1 METFTFEDAQAPNA
15 VAAGGGDTG
24 AFSFE
29 EAIGGPM
36 QKEPPKEKS
45 DWETA
50 KESLGKMIE
59 PAKGTEPGTWDY
71 YKGMGREA
79 FLESNPLVNLGAWAI
94 KKATGQ
100 ETEGDL
106 QKFPAKPEPGFAES
120 LKEGVKFMAEHPLTA
135 TAELAKGL
143 LYSPELTV
151 LAFSK
156 GPEMAARAA
165 EMAKLGRAARA
176 VAVTGESALE
186 GGAAMGGISVVQQ
199 AAQKESVNWGEVGA
213 QATIGAAMIPALRGI
228 SKGLEAGNR
237 WARGG
242 KVEAP
247 EVPGP
252 DRFSDWVEAGGEI
265 RSPGEEIYRQPNVFR
280 DLPGDT
286 QLNAAA
292 RADKMMQEGASKK
305 AADVAT
311 NKNPELAAAMEAVRQ
326 KRADAAESF
335 GRGVLQGEVLGPEVP
350 RGPAVLTAPAGEAG
364 TSGFQMNTPSPRP
377 PGLPAP
383 KDPNAGWRPEFE
395 FGDSPN
401 NTPFK
406 YEKVKIDPDLGG
418 YKAYDAGLDYSQFKA
433 EWESRGLAEKFTRY
447 SNAKDAAVKR
457 ATEINKAWEAYKAEA
472 ERQAKIAKLEDK
484 LAGVEETL
492 RAQRPPR
499 MSAGENQPDFQSSPN
514 WRERGEADP
523 RLLAALGLT
532 VGAGML
538 AAAYPEKAKE
548 YAGEF
553 ALGGALLATAGKA
566 PQALRTLGGELAQG
580 RYTLK
585 TLERLPQ
592 NRTEIPK
599 TMIEQQLRR
608 NDVPK
613 AERDV
618 LEGILKTKG
627 EQVPAAELVRDFRL
641 ATGDHT
647 LEAKETGQYADYGLE
662 RIGRER
668 PYERIN
674 ADTGVF
680 YRPPGG
686 PASTTTTLYRLPEHM
701 EVSDAN
707 HFRDPRLF
715 GWTRSFE
722 EGGIKHVVEVQSD
735 LAQKAG
741 KVLTEGERESL
752 LKELGQITDL
762 RSRIKELTRNQ
773 ETPQSEYIK
782 LYESLPEDIQR
793 QVISSDRLWGNIQDG
808 THTLKDITPERWA
821 DKFKDYEYYN
831 ADVKQSEIHSKVKEQ
846 AIATNVGPM
855 LKHWPRRLIR
865 EELARETTRRA
876 RELEQRVSQYPE
888 FNSER
893 VNADLI
899 SKARDK
905 WGKDYVEFAQSPE
918 SSVVRFADADTV
930 AKVEGWPEDTLPEAQ
945 KRVETRI
952 RELEQI
958 QRESNGTVGTE
969 ELRSM
974 RAYQANNARELSK
987 PRPRFQEP
995 GHQSI
1000 YDRYKTD
1007 IESYLKSLG
1016 GKHVTDSSGHGWYEV
1031 QTQSQAGR
1039 INQYGK
1045 ADPKLLGGIALVGAG
1060 MLAGGLLAGD
1070 SKVAGAILGGI
1081 AGAGLMRLPRTLA
1094 GLGKTLSWKQA
1105 TWNAARV
1112 GAVLGAGTYIG
1123 GKTGDPVYGAAVAS
1137 AIILGK
1143 AALKPARKLTT
1154 DQFISIR
1161 NGNIAS
1167 QQRMTDNMV
1176 RDINAAIPDPAR
1188 RVAVSEALDRGSPEG
1203 LAPKERQ
1210 VYGYVRQFLDN
1221 IGKEAT
1227 DAEVIKGMRANYI
1240 SYIVERDP
1248 TMTLEQES
1256 GILRRI
1262 FESGEGGSS
1271 GSPNTRFGKRG
1282 KYETFDEINAALKGS
1297 GLRLKTQDVGEIVGL
1312 YTKSMRTAIENKIL
1326 LDNLKQAKSP
1336 AGESYIVRQDKNNNV
1351 PQGYEKLNH
1360 PQMMGYGVHPDLV
1373 DSLKVVL
1380 NNSDPNVVTR
1390 GLHGLAMAV
1399 KRVQVFGSLFHAKSL
1414 MEVYINAM
1422 GKDFYSTR
1430 TGVNMKPINAA
1441 LKMYEKGGLGD
1452 TLDLGIKNG
1461 LSMQIPL
1468 DVSQSIIGDI
1478 GKAVNNI
1485 TPRLVGKELKI
1496 GTAVTDKIDWV
1507 TGKLDKLTWDYLH
1520 AGIKGAVFLK
1530 EFETLTLRNAEA
1542 HAANPKKVPLKSREQ
1557 IAREVATYAND
1568 LTGGLNWFNIA
1579 ADAKTQLGRQL
1590 GMFFAGPEGQRFAQ
1604 MLAFAPDWAVSTL
1617 RAGFKAFGE
1626 SDRTLRGLWKP
1637 ENATDLY
1644 RRYALRSTLY
1654 WITLLNGINYMTS
1667 GHSIFENKDPTR
1679 LEFED
1684 GTSMQA
1690 GKHTFEA
1697 VHAATDPVR
1706 FAYNKLG
1713 FAPKMLVD
1721 RMSGK
1726 SGYGDTAPKFETF
1739 AGHAAQAALP
1749 FTVNTAM
1756 QPGLTPRQRVTRP
1769 TASAIGFPIYGTSP
1783 EQKATIKIERAAAQE
1798 RRRQTRKD
1806 WGGKE

>member
-1 METFTFEDAQAPNA
+1 M
-15 VAAGGGDTG
+15 
-24 AFSFE
+24 
-29 EAIGGPM
+29 
-36 QKEPPKEKS
+36 
-45 DWETA
+45 
-50 KESLGKMIE
+50 
-59 PAKGTEPGTWDY
+59 
-71 YKGMGREA
+71 
-79 FLESNPLVNLGAWAI
+79 
-94 KKATGQ
+94 
-100 ETEGDL
+100 
-106 QKFPAKPEPGFAES
+106 
-120 LKEGVKFMAEHPLTA
+120 
-135 TAELAKGL
+135 
-143 LYSPELTV
+143 
-151 LAFSK
+151 
-156 GPEMAARAA
+156 
-165 EMAKLGRAARA
+165 
-176 VAVTGESALE
+176 
-186 GGAAMGGISVVQQ
+186 
-199 AAQKESVNWGEVGA
+199 
-213 QATIGAAMIPALRGI
+213 
-228 SKGLEAGNR
+228 
-237 WARGG
+237 
-242 KVEAP
+242 
-247 EVPGP
+247 
-252 DRFSDWVEAGGEI
+252 
-265 RSPGEEIYRQPNVFR
+265 
-280 DLPGDT
+280 
-286 QLNAAA
+286 
-292 RADKMMQEGASKK
+292 
-305 AADVAT
+305 
-311 NKNPELAAAMEAVRQ
+311 
-326 KRADAAESF
+326 
-335 GRGVLQGEVLGPEVP
+335 
-350 RGPAVLTAPAGEAG
+350 
-364 TSGFQMNTPSPRP
+364 
-377 PGLPAP
+377 
-383 KDPNAGWRPEFE
+383 
-395 FGDSPN
+395 
-401 NTPFK
+401 
-406 YEKVKIDPDLGG
+406 
-418 YKAYDAGLDYSQFKA
+418 
-433 EWESRGLAEKFTRY
+433 
-447 SNAKDAAVKR
+447 
-457 ATEINKAWEAYKAEA
+457 
-472 ERQAKIAKLEDK
+472 
-484 LAGVEETL
+484 
-492 RAQRPPR
+492 
-499 MSAGENQPDFQSSPN
+499 
-514 WRERGEADP
+514 
-523 RLLAALGLT
+523 
-532 VGAGML
+532 
-538 AAAYPEKAKE
+538 
-548 YAGEF
+548 
-553 ALGGALLATAGKA
+553 
-566 PQALRTLGGELAQG
+566 
-580 RYTLK
+580 
-585 TLERLPQ
+585 
-592 NRTEIPK
+592 
-599 TMIEQQLRR
+599 
-608 NDVPK
+608 
-613 AERDV
+613 
-618 LEGILKTKG
+618 
-627 EQVPAAELVRDFRL
+627 
-641 ATGDHT
+641 
-647 LEAKETGQYADYGLE
+647 
-662 RIGRER
+662 
-668 PYERIN
+668 
-674 ADTGVF
+674 
-680 YRPPGG
+680 
-686 PASTTTTLYRLPEHM
+686 
-701 EVSDAN
+701 
-707 HFRDPRLF
+707 
-715 GWTRSFE
+715 
-722 EGGIKHVVEVQSD
+722 
-735 LAQKAG
+735 
-741 KVLTEGERESL
+741 
-752 LKELGQITDL
+752 
-762 RSRIKELTRNQ
+762 
-773 ETPQSEYIK
+773 
-782 LYESLPEDIQR
+782 
-793 QVISSDRLWGNIQDG
+793 
-808 THTLKDITPERWA
+808 
-821 DKFKDYEYYN
+821 
-831 ADVKQSEIHSKVKEQ
+831 
-846 AIATNVGPM
+846 
-855 LKHWPRRLIR
+855 
-865 EELARETTRRA
+865 
-876 RELEQRVSQYPE
+876 
-888 FNSER
+888 
-893 VNADLI
+893 
-899 SKARDK
+899 
-905 WGKDYVEFAQSPE
+905 
-918 SSVVRFADADTV
+918 
-930 AKVEGWPEDTLPEAQ
+930 
-945 KRVETRI
+945 
-952 RELEQI
+952 
-958 QRESNGTVGTE
+958 
-969 ELRSM
+969 
-974 RAYQANNARELSK
+974 
-987 PRPRFQEP
+987 
-995 GHQSI
+995 
-1000 YDRYKTD
+1000 
-1007 IESYLKSLG
+1007 
-1016 GKHVTDSSGHGWYEV
+1016 
-1031 QTQSQAGR
+1031 
-1039 INQYGK
+1039 
-1045 ADPKLLGGIALVGAG
+1045 
-1060 MLAGGLLAGD
+1060 
-1070 SKVAGAILGGI
+1070 
-1081 AGAGLMRLPRTLA
+1081 
-1094 GLGKTLSWKQA
+1094 GKTLSWKQA

-1176 RDINAAIPDPAR
+1176 RDINTAIPDPAR

-1282 KYETFDEINAALKGS
+1282 KYETFDEINSALKGS

-1336 AGESYIVRQDKNNNV
+1336 AGESYIVRQDKNNNI

-1360 PQMMGYGVHPDLV
+1360 PQMTGYGVHPDLV

-1422 GKDFYSTR
+1422 GKDFYSTK
-1430 TGVNMKPINAA
+1430 TGVNMEPINAA
-1441 LKMYEKGGLGD
+1441 LKMYREGGLGD

-1507 TGKLDKLTWDYLH
+1507 NGKLDKLTWDYLH

-1679 LEFED
+1679 LQFED

-1739 AGHAAQAALP
+1739 VGHAAQAALP

-1756 QPGLTPRQRVTRP
+1756 QPGLTPSQRITRP
-1769 TASAIGFPIYGTSP
+1769 VASAIGFPIYGTSP
-1783 EQKATIKIERAAAQE
+1783 EQKATIKIERAATQE
-1798 RRRQTRKD
+1798 RRRKIRKD

>member
-199 AAQKESVNWGEVGA
+199 AAQKESVNWGEAGA

-237 WARGG
+237 WAKSG

-247 EVPGP
+247 EALMP

-286 QLNAAA
+286 QLNAAT
-292 RADKMMQEGASKK
+292 RADKMMQTGASKK

-326 KRADAAESF
+326 RRESAKESF
-335 GRGVLQGEVLGPEVP
+335 GRGVLQGEVLGPETP
-350 RGPAVLTAPAGEAG
+350 RGPVELGVTQPGTEMVPGEA
-364 TSGFQMNTPSPRP
+364 Q
-377 PGLPAP
+377 A
-383 KDPNAGWRPEFE
+383 
-395 FGDSPN
+395 
-401 NTPFK
+401 
-406 YEKVKIDPDLGG
+406 
-418 YKAYDAGLDYSQFKA
+418 
-433 EWESRGLAEKFTRY
+433 
-447 SNAKDAAVKR
+447 R
-457 ATEINKAWEAYKAEA
+457 ANF
-472 ERQAKIAKLEDK
+472 
-484 LAGVEETL
+484 
-492 RAQRPPR
+492 
-499 MSAGENQPDFQSSPN
+499 ENQRRLQN
-514 WRERGEADP
+514 GEADP

-532 VGAGML
+532 AGAGML

-553 ALGGALLATAGKA
+553 ALGGALLATGGKV

-647 LEAKETGQYADYGLE
+647 LEAKATGNYADYGLD
-662 RIGRER
+662 RIDRMTADSLRNIDRE
-668 PYERIN
+668 
-674 ADTGVF
+674 AQ
-680 YRPPGG
+680 PGDPG
-686 PASTTTTLYRLPEHM
+686 AHPTTTLYRLPEHM
-701 EVSDAN
+701 ELSDAN
-707 HFRDPRLF
+707 HFNDPRLF

-722 EGGIKHVVEVQSD
+722 EGGVKHVVEVQSD
-735 LAQKAG
+735 LAQHAKGAV
-741 KVLTEGERESL
+741 KPEEFPALQEAYRAASDTHMELRALRESGDEAYMRQNL
-752 LKELGQITDL
+752 ERMELPFDPEKPIG
-762 RSRIKELTRNQ
+762 
-773 ETPQSEYIK
+773 PQV
-782 LYESLPEDIQR
+782 R
-793 QVISSDRLWGNIQDG
+793 QLFDSY
-808 THTLKDITPERWA
+808 A
-821 DKFKDYEYYN
+821 
-831 ADVKQSEIHSKVKEQ
+831 AKQHEILNKMG
-846 AIATNVGPM
+846 ATAVDSQVGPM
-855 LKHWPRRLIR
+855 IKHWPRRLIR
-865 EELARETTRRA
+865 EELGKGAAEG
-876 RELEQRVSQYPE
+876 
-888 FNSER
+888 
-893 VNADLI
+893 
-899 SKARDK
+899 RD
-905 WGKDYVEFAQSPE
+905 
-918 SSVVRFADADTV
+918 VVRFADADTV
-930 AKVEGWPEDTLPEAQ
+930 AKVEGWQNNSARIERLYQDKQDIESRIQSVDRYWSKEDQPKRLVELNKTLD
-945 KRVETRI
+945 
-952 RELEQI
+952 QI
-958 QRESNGTVGTE
+958 NKDIAE
-969 ELRSM
+969 
-974 RAYQANNARELSK
+974 YK
-987 PRPRFQEP
+987 PGFTDP

-1016 GKHVTDSSGHGWYEV
+1016 GKHVTDASGHGWYEV
-1031 QTQSQAGR
+1031 PTQSQAGR

-1094 GLGKTLSWKQA
+1094 GMGKTLSWKQA

-1176 RDINAAIPDPAR
+1176 RDINTAIPDPAR

-1626 SDRTLRGLWKP
+1626 SDRTLLGLWKP

-1654 WITLLNGINYMTS
+1654 WMTLLNGINYMTS

-1756 QPGLTPRQRVTRP
+1756 QPGLTPSQRVTRP
-1769 TASAIGFPIYGTSP
+1769 VASSLGFPVYGTSA
-1783 EQKATIKIERAAAQE
+1783 EQKATIKIERAATQE
-1798 RRRQTRKD
+1798 RRRQIRKD

>member
-1 METFTFEDAQAPNA
+1 METFTFEDAQVPSA

-50 KESLGKMIE
+50 KESLGNFGFDE
-59 PAKGTEPGTWDY
+59 YLRDNVSVNA
-71 YKGMGREA
+71 GMLLR
-79 FLESNPLVNLGAWAI
+79 
-94 KKATGQ
+94 KKLTG
-100 ETEGDL
+100 EKTEGDL
-106 QKFPAKPEPGFAES
+106 KFPITQPELGYIEAG
-120 LKEGVKFMAEHPLTA
+120 KEAVKFFGEKPLTA
-135 TAELAKGL
+135 VAELAKGL
-143 LYSPELTV
+143 AYNPELLGLGALKTV
-151 LAFSK
+151 A
-156 GPEMAARAA
+156 MAGRMA

-176 VAVTGESALE
+176 VAVTG
-186 GGAAMGGISVVQQ
+186 AAMGEGAAVMGSMSAINQ
-199 AAQKESVNWGEVGA
+199 AAQKEDVNWGEVGA
-213 QATIGAAMIPALRGI
+213 QATIGAAMIPLL
-228 SKGLEAGNR
+228 KGVTGGYGAVNK
-237 WARGG
+237 WAKGG
-242 KVEAP
+242 KVEVP

-286 QLNAAA
+286 QLNAAT
-292 RADKMMQEGASKK
+292 RADQMMQTGASKK

-311 NKNPELAAAMEAVRQ
+311 NKNPELAAAMEAIRER
-326 KRADAAESF
+326 RAGAKESF
-335 GRGVLQGEVLGPEVP
+335 GRGVLQGEVLGPETP
-350 RGPAVLTAPAGEAG
+350 RGTVELGVTPAGTDMVPGEA
-364 TSGFQMNTPSPRP
+364 Q
-377 PGLPAP
+377 A
-383 KDPNAGWRPEFE
+383 
-395 FGDSPN
+395 
-401 NTPFK
+401 
-406 YEKVKIDPDLGG
+406 
-418 YKAYDAGLDYSQFKA
+418 
-433 EWESRGLAEKFTRY
+433 
-447 SNAKDAAVKR
+447 R
-457 ATEINKAWEAYKAEA
+457 ANF
-472 ERQAKIAKLEDK
+472 
-484 LAGVEETL
+484 
-492 RAQRPPR
+492 
-499 MSAGENQPDFQSSPN
+499 ENQRRLQN
-514 WRERGEADP
+514 GEADP

-532 VGAGML
+532 AGAGML

-613 AERDV
+613 AEKDV

-647 LEAKETGQYADYGLE
+647 LEAKATEQYADYGLE
-662 RIGRER
+662 RIGRETE
-668 PYERIN
+668 PL
-674 ADTGVF
+674 T
-680 YRPPGG
+680 
-686 PASTTTTLYRLPEHM
+686 ASGWTQEDIKNTFGRDAKAIPTTTLYRLPEHM
-701 EVSDAN
+701 EMSDAN
-707 HFRDPRLF
+707 HFRDFRLF
-715 GWTRSFE
+715 GWTRSFV
-722 EGGIKHVVEVQSD
+722 EGGVKHVVEVQSD
-735 LAQKAG
+735 LAQN
-741 KVLTEGERESL
+741 
-752 LKELGQITDL
+752 LKELAPEAKAKLQAELSQITDL
-762 RSRIKELTRNQ
+762 RGAIKKLTRAA

-793 QVISSDRLWGNIQDG
+793 QVISSDRLWDHIQEG
-808 THTLKDITPERWA
+808 THTLKDIPPERWA
-821 DKFKDYEYYN
+821 DKFKDYDFYN
-831 ADVKQSEIHSKVKEQ
+831 ADVRQAELQSKVKEQ
-846 AIATNVGPM
+846 PITTGVSPL

-865 EELARETTRRA
+865 EELNKSAAEG
-876 RELEQRVSQYPE
+876 
-888 FNSER
+888 
-893 VNADLI
+893 
-899 SKARDK
+899 RD
-905 WGKDYVEFAQSPE
+905 
-918 SSVVRFADADTV
+918 VVRFADADTV
-930 AKVEGWPEDTLPEAQ
+930 AKVEGWLAFERGDEANLRARIADIDKNMPAYEVRQ
-945 KRVETRI
+945 HLIDAALQTRASYERMLKDLETSTAVMI
-952 RELEQI
+952 D
-958 QRESNGTVGTE
+958 
-969 ELRSM
+969 
-974 RAYQANNARELSK
+974 K
-987 PRPRFQEP
+987 

-1016 GKHVTDSSGHGWYEV
+1016 GKHVTDASGHGWYEV
-1031 QTQSQAGR
+1031 PTKSQAGR

-1094 GLGKTLSWKQA
+1094 GMGKTLSWKQA

-1176 RDINAAIPDPAR
+1176 RDINTAIPDPAR

-1282 KYETFDEINAALKGS
+1282 KYETFDEINSALKGS

-1336 AGESYIVRQDKNNNV
+1336 AGESYIVRQDKNNNI

-1360 PQMMGYGVHPDLV
+1360 PQMTGYGVHPDLV

-1422 GKDFYSTR
+1422 GKDFYSTK
-1430 TGVNMKPINAA
+1430 TGVNMEPINAA
-1441 LKMYEKGGLGD
+1441 LKMYREGGLGD

-1507 TGKLDKLTWDYLH
+1507 NGKLDKLTWDYLH

-1679 LEFED
+1679 LQFED

-1739 AGHAAQAALP
+1739 VGHAAQAALP

-1756 QPGLTPRQRVTRP
+1756 QPGLTPSQRITRP
-1769 TASAIGFPIYGTSP
+1769 VASAIGFPIYGTSP
-1783 EQKATIKIERAAAQE
+1783 EQKATIKIERAATQE
-1798 RRRQTRKD
+1798 RRRKIRKD

>member
-1 METFTFEDAQAPNA
+1 MSET
-15 VAAGGGDTG
+15 
-24 AFSFE
+24 FSFE
-29 EAIGGPM
+29 EAGVAAAPPEVAGGNTFSFEEALADSKGVVANKPEAPSSAGRDFAGSTASLIDLPLSFPGAVVGVGASLGATLVGAAAKPWTGESWGNIYKSALESGSQVSEALINPM
-36 QKEPPKEKS
+36 QKVLKAFGVEKEYEDAPVTQAMNFVSEKIAEGS
-45 DWETA
+45 GSVEQKTGIPAAGLQILANEILTLGIPGLGSATKRGVMKLNDFVQDAAAARKVTGA
-50 KESLGKMIE
+50 KE
-59 PAKGTEPGTWDY
+59 T
-71 YKGMGREA
+71 
-79 FLESNPLVNLGAWAI
+79 
-94 KKATGQ
+94 
-100 ETEGDL
+100 
-106 QKFPAKPEPGFAES
+106 
-120 LKEGVKFMAEHPLTA
+120 
-135 TAELAKGL
+135 LASVDEILRG
-143 LYSPELTV
+143 YGERAAGPEL
-151 LAFSK
+151 
-156 GPEMAARAA
+156 
-165 EMAKLGRAARA
+165 
-176 VAVTGESALE
+176 
-186 GGAAMGGISVVQQ
+186 SV
-199 AAQKESVNWGEVGA
+199 G
-213 QATIGAAMIPALRGI
+213 
-228 SKGLEAGNR
+228 
-237 WARGG
+237 
-242 KVEAP
+242 EAP
-247 EVPGP
+247 
-252 DRFSDWVEAGGEI
+252 
-265 RSPGEEIYRQPNVFR
+265 YRQTNVFR
-280 DLPGDT
+280 DLPADAD
-286 QLNAAA
+286 LNAASK
-292 RADKMMQEGASKK
+292 ADVLMQSGATKK
-305 AADVAT
+305 AAEAAT
-311 NKNPELAAAMEAVRQ
+311 KNNPTLASVMEEIRT
-326 KRADAAESF
+326 KRADAKESF
-335 GRGVLQGEVLGPEVP
+335 GRGVQQGEWLGPEEP
-350 RGPAVLTAPAGEAG
+350 T
-364 TSGFQMNTPSPRP
+364 N
-377 PGLPAP
+377 
-383 KDPNAGWRPEFE
+383 
-395 FGDSPN
+395 
-401 NTPFK
+401 
-406 YEKVKIDPDLGG
+406 LGG
-418 YKAYDAGLDYSQFKA
+418 
-433 EWESRGLAEKFTRY
+433 
-447 SNAKDAAVKR
+447 AAQVR
-457 ATEINKAWEAYKAEA
+457 PAILGASEA
-472 ERQAKIAKLEDK
+472 E
-484 LAGVEETL
+484 G
-492 RAQRPPR
+492 AQRLL
-499 MSAGENQPDFQSSPN
+499 SASK
-514 WRERGEADP
+514 ADP
-523 RLLAALGLT
+523 RLLGKGEIDPKLLVALGLAT
-532 VGAGML
+532 GTAALAGV
-538 AAAYPEKAKE
+538 YPEEAKKAM
-548 YAGEF
+548 GSL
-553 ALGGALLATAGKA
+553 ALGGALLATSGKM
-566 PQALRTLGGELAQG
+566 PDIGALRTLGGELAQG
-580 RYTLK
+580 KYTLK

-599 TMIEQQLRR
+599 AMVEQELRR
-608 NDVPK
+608 ADVSK
-613 AERDV
+613 AEKDV
-618 LEGILKTKG
+618 LTEVLATKG
-627 EQVPAAELVRDFRL
+627 EQVTAQELVRDFRL

-647 LEAKETGQYADYGLE
+647 LEAKATSEYADYGLE
-662 RIGRER
+662 RIGRDTD
-668 PYERIN
+668 
-674 ADTGVF
+674 ATGVAA
-680 YRPPGG
+680 PGYDG
-686 PASTTTTLYRLPEHM
+686 NVPATTTLYRLPEHM
-701 EVSDAN
+701 ELSDAN
-707 HFRDPRLF
+707 HFKDPRLF

-722 EGGIKHVVEVQSD
+722 EGGVKHVVEVQSD
-735 LAQKAG
+735 LAQHAKGAV
-741 KVLTEGERESL
+741 KPEEFPALQEAYRAASDTHMELRALRESGDEAYMRQNL
-752 LKELGQITDL
+752 ERMELPFDPEKPIG
-762 RSRIKELTRNQ
+762 
-773 ETPQSEYIK
+773 PQV
-782 LYESLPEDIQR
+782 R
-793 QVISSDRLWGNIQDG
+793 QLFDSY
-808 THTLKDITPERWA
+808 A
-821 DKFKDYEYYN
+821 
-831 ADVKQSEIHSKVKEQ
+831 AKQHEILNKMG
-846 AIATNVGPM
+846 ATAVDSQVGPM
-855 LKHWPRRLIR
+855 IKHWPRRLIR
-865 EELARETTRRA
+865 EELGKGAAEG
-876 RELEQRVSQYPE
+876 
-888 FNSER
+888 
-893 VNADLI
+893 
-899 SKARDK
+899 RD
-905 WGKDYVEFAQSPE
+905 
-918 SSVVRFADADTV
+918 VVRFADADTV
-930 AKVEGWPEDTLPEAQ
+930 AKVEGWQNNSARIERLYQDKQDIESRIQSVDRYWSKEDQPKRLVELNKTLD
-945 KRVETRI
+945 
-952 RELEQI
+952 QI
-958 QRESNGTVGTE
+958 NKDIAE
-969 ELRSM
+969 
-974 RAYQANNARELSK
+974 YK
-987 PRPRFQEP
+987 PGFTDP

-1016 GKHVTDSSGHGWYEV
+1016 GKHVTDASGHSWYEV
-1031 QTQSQAGR
+1031 PTQSQAGR

-1094 GLGKTLSWKQA
+1094 GMGKTLSWKQA

-1176 RDINAAIPDPAR
+1176 RDINTAIPDPAR

-1282 KYETFDEINAALKGS
+1282 KYETFDEINSALKGS

-1351 PQGYEKLNH
+1351 PRGYEKLNH

-1422 GKDFYSTR
+1422 GKDFYSTK
-1430 TGVNMKPINAA
+1430 TGVNMEPINAA
-1441 LKMYEKGGLGD
+1441 LKMYREGGLGD

-1507 TGKLDKLTWDYLH
+1507 NGKLDKLTWDYLH

-1530 EFETLTLRNAEA
+1530 EFETLMLRNAEA

-1579 ADAKTQLGRQL
+1579 ADAKTQLGRTL

-1626 SDRTLRGLWKP
+1626 SDRTLLGLWKP

-1654 WITLLNGINYMTS
+1654 WMTLLNGINYMTS

-1756 QPGLTPRQRVTRP
+1756 QPGLTPSQRVTRP
-1769 TASAIGFPIYGTSP
+1769 VASSLGFPVYGTSA
-1783 EQKATIKIERAAAQE
+1783 EQKATIKIERAATQE
-1798 RRRQTRKD
+1798 RRRQIRKD

>member
-1 METFTFEDAQAPNA
+1 MGWQDAPTVEEGTSTPAWMAAPIVEDVETP
-15 VAAGGGDTG
+15 VA
-24 AFSFE
+24 S
-29 EAIGGPM
+29 M

-45 DWETA
+45 DWEMA
-50 KESLGKMIE
+50 KESLGKFGFDE
-59 PAKGTEPGTWDY
+59 YLQNNVSVNA
-71 YKGMGREA
+71 GMLLR
-79 FLESNPLVNLGAWAI
+79 
-94 KKATGQ
+94 KKLTG
-100 ETEGDL
+100 EKTEGDL
-106 QKFPAKPEPGFAES
+106 KFPITQPELGYVEAG
-120 LKEGVKFMAEHPLTA
+120 KEAIEFFQKRPLTA
-135 TAELAKGL
+135 LAELGKGL
-143 LYSPELTV
+143 AYNPELLGLGALKTV
-151 LAFSK
+151 A
-156 GPEMAARAA
+156 MAGRMA
-165 EMAKLGRAARA
+165 EMANAGRAARA
-176 VAVTGESALE
+176 VAVTGAAMAE
-186 GGAAMGGISVVQQ
+186 GAAVMGSMSAINQ
-199 AAQKESVNWGEVGA
+199 AAQKEDVNWGEVGA
-213 QATIGAAMIPALRGI
+213 QATIGAAAIPLI
-228 SKGLEAGNR
+228 KGVTGGYGAVNK
-237 WARGG
+237 WAKSG

-247 EVPGP
+247 EAPMP
-252 DRFSDWVEAGGEI
+252 DRFADWVEAGGEI
-265 RSPGEEIYRQPNVFR
+265 RSPGEQIYRQPDVFR
-280 DLPGDT
+280 NLPRDE

-292 RADKMMQEGASKK
+292 RADRMMQEGASKK

-311 NKNPELAAAMEAVRQ
+311 NKNPELAAAMEAVRER
-326 KRADAAESF
+326 RASAKESF
-335 GRGVLQGEVLGPEVP
+335 GRGVLQGEVLGPETP
-350 RGPAVLTAPAGEAG
+350 RGPMELGGESPGTDMVPGEA
-364 TSGFQMNTPSPRP
+364 Q
-377 PGLPAP
+377 A
-383 KDPNAGWRPEFE
+383 
-395 FGDSPN
+395 
-401 NTPFK
+401 
-406 YEKVKIDPDLGG
+406 
-418 YKAYDAGLDYSQFKA
+418 
-433 EWESRGLAEKFTRY
+433 
-447 SNAKDAAVKR
+447 R
-457 ATEINKAWEAYKAEA
+457 ANF
-472 ERQAKIAKLEDK
+472 
-484 LAGVEETL
+484 
-492 RAQRPPR
+492 
-499 MSAGENQPDFQSSPN
+499 ENQRRLQN
-514 WRERGEADP
+514 GEADP

-532 VGAGML
+532 AGAGIL
-538 AAAYPEKAKE
+538 AATYPEQAKE
-548 YAGEF
+548 IAGDF
-553 ALGGALLATAGKA
+553 ALGGALLATTGKL
-566 PQALRTLGGELAQG
+566 PQPLRTLGGELAQG

-618 LEGILKTKG
+618 LEEILKTKG

-647 LEAKETGQYADYGLE
+647 LEAKAESRYADYGLE
-662 RIGRER
+662 RI
-668 PYERIN
+668 ERIP
-674 ADTGVF
+674 ADNLRNIDAV
-680 YRPPGG
+680 PSPQDPGAH
-686 PASTTTTLYRLPEHM
+686 PTTTLYRLPEHM
-701 EVSDAN
+701 EMSDAN
-707 HFRDPRLF
+707 HFQDPRLF

-722 EGGIKHVVEVQSD
+722 EGGVKHVVEVQSD
-735 LAQKAG
+735 LAQRAG
-741 KVLTEGERESL
+741 KVLTEGERANL
-752 LKELGQITDL
+752 LNELVQVTDL
-762 RSRIKELTRNQ
+762 RNKIKEFTRNP
-773 ETPQSEYIK
+773 ETPQSDYIK
-782 LYESLPEDIQR
+782 LYESLPEPIQR
-793 QVISSDRLWGNIQDG
+793 QVISSDRLWDHIQDG

-821 DKFKDYEYYN
+821 DKFKDYDFYA
-831 ADVKQSEIHSKVKEQ
+831 ADVRQAELHSKTQEQ
-846 AIATNVGPM
+846 AITTNVGPM

-865 EELARETTRRA
+865 EELNKSAVE
-876 RELEQRVSQYPE
+876 
-888 FNSER
+888 
-893 VNADLI
+893 
-899 SKARDK
+899 
-905 WGKDYVEFAQSPE
+905 GKD
-918 SSVVRFADADTV
+918 VVRFADADTV
-930 AKVEGWPEDTLPEAQ
+930 AKVEGWQDKHGDWEQHLRSLEGPAYRQFEDTPARIEAH
-945 KRVETRI
+945 KRMEPT
-952 RELEQI
+952 
-958 QRESNGTVGTE
+958 S
-969 ELRSM
+969 
-974 RAYQANNARELSK
+974 
-987 PRPRFQEP
+987 RFDK

-1000 YDRYKTD
+1000 YDRYKGD
-1007 IESYLKSLG
+1007 IEPYLKSLD
-1016 GKHVTDSSGHGWYEV
+1016 GKHITDSSGHGWYEV
-1031 QTQSQAGR
+1031 PTKSQAGR

-1176 RDINAAIPDPAR
+1176 RDINRAIPEPER
-1188 RVAVSEALDRGSPEG
+1188 RIAVSEALDRGSPEG

-1256 GILRRI
+1256 EILRKI
-1262 FESGEGGSS
+1262 FESSEGGTS

-1282 KYETFDEINAALKGS
+1282 KYETFDEINSALKGS

-1326 LDNLKQAKSP
+1326 LDNLKKAKSTSGD
-1336 AGESYIVRQDKNNNV
+1336 AYIVRQDKNNNI

-1360 PQMMGYGVHPDLV
+1360 PQMTGYGVHADLV

-1422 GKDFYSTR
+1422 GKDFYSVK
-1430 TGVNMKPINAA
+1430 TGVNMQPINAA
-1441 LKMYEKGGLGD
+1441 LKMYHEGGLGD

-1478 GKAVNNI
+1478 GKAVNNL
-1485 TPRLVGKELKI
+1485 TPRLVGKELKV

-1507 TGKLDKLTWDYLH
+1507 NGKLDKLTWDYLH
-1520 AGIKGAVFLK
+1520 AGIKGAIFLK
-1530 EFETLTLRNAEA
+1530 EFETLMLRNAES
-1542 HAANPKKVPLKSREQ
+1542 HAANPKKVSLKSREQ

-1579 ADAKTQLGRQL
+1579 AEAKTQLGRQL
-1590 GMFFAGPEGQRFAQ
+1590 GMYFAGPEGQRFAQ

-1679 LEFED
+1679 LQFED

-1783 EQKATIKIERAAAQE
+1783 EQKATIKIERAAVQE